1 MIQMSKIFEEG
12 MTREGAYDKGY
23 DVGYYVGKR
32 DGYIE
37 AITDILEYLEP
48 HTNTPAIIIKRHIEE
63 MKEGRYNEGN

>member
-1 MIQMSKIFEEG
+1 MSKIFEER
-12 MTREGAYDKGY
+12 MAREDAYDKGY

-37 AITDILEYLEP
+37 AITDILEYLES

-63 MKEGRYNEGN
+63 MKEDVYKWI